1 MYCSCTFLKKFL
13 FNYLRMDQRDRR
25 ATEKQ
30 QRFQFKVNCLFS
42 CNKTHMSQVG
52 LCVLCRWSCTKHV
65 RGNHPSFRMKV
76 SCVCTKLTWSKCVQ
90 MCMWVCLYG
99 SCSGRIHS
107 KHLLKTLPRWTHMY
121 AWECVWVYELYVK
134 VWKRHKCDHS
144 RAMLLVT
151 STCTP
156 VTYCADKC
164 HSTDF
169 SSHPP
174 NIYLFIDNLKK
185 V

>member
-65 RGNHPSFRMKV
+65 RGNHPSFRIKV

-99 SCSGRIHS
+99 SCSDRIHS

-134 VWKRHKCDHS
+134 DISVITAGQCCWSHLHV
-144 RAMLLVT
+144 LLSHIVQT
-151 STCTP
+151 SAIVLTFHLTP
-156 VTYCADKC
+156 LI
-164 HSTDF
+164 SI
-169 SSHPP
+169 SSL
-174 NIYLFIDNLKK
+174 IT
-185 V
+185 